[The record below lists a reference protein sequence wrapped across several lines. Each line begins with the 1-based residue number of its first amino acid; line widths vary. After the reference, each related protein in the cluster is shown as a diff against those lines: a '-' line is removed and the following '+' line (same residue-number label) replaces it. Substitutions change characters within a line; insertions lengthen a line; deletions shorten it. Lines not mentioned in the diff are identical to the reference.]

1 MMDNEELF
9 AMLDTCISQASQALS
24 SEQKLDSFAM
34 VLDNDLTVREIEL
47 EELDG
52 QLRYETLIELLKMEA
67 EAEKITAFALLSNV
81 DIPEN
86 FSPEVST
93 GIRIHIEE
101 KNFQA
106 NNKLSA
112 RLLYVPYQLYR
123 IKGNPTV
130 QIQLHT
136 PIPVGLPCEIFV

>member
-1 MMDNEELF
+1 MDNEDLF
-9 AMLDTCISQASQALS
+9 AMLDTCISLASQALS
-24 SEQKLDSFAM
+24 DSQKLDSFAM
-34 VLDNDLTVREIEL
+34 VLEHDNSVREIEL
-47 EELDG
+47 DETDG
-52 QLRYETLIELLKMEA
+52 HTRYQTLIEILKMEA

-101 KNFQA
+101 KDFKA
-106 NNKLSA
+106 ENKLSA
-112 RLLYVPYQLYR
+112 RLLYIPYQLYR
-123 IKGNPTV
+123 TKDDPSV
-130 QIQLHT
+130 QVRLHD